1 MMKRT
6 LVLVPLVAALT
17 ACGSMSKDPFERRA
31 DKERE
36 RQEASVSRAID
47 NAPKWMTELPKSNS
61 AIYQNGTAVSPD
73 MGMSVNKAK
82 TMAFGK
88 LCMAAGGKVSQ
99 QSKIFRMD
107 SETASTEHS
116 ELAIKSACPGV
127 DISGAEV
134 VETKMIQD
142 GGRIRTYVL
151 VALPTG
157 DANAVQKTRD
167 ERAQRRLAEQRS
179 REAFRELEGTE
190 AKPVQ

>member
-1 MMKRT
+1 MKRS
-6 LVLVPLVAALT
+6 LILLPLVAALS
-17 ACGSMSKDPFERRA
+17 ACGTFSSDPFEKRA
-31 DKERE
+31 EQERS
-36 RQEASVSRAID
+36 RQEASGSRAID

-88 LCMAAGGKVSQ
+88 LCMSAGGRVSQ

-157 DANAVQKTRD
+157 DANSVQKARD

-179 REAFRELEGTE
+179 REAFRELEGVE

>member
-1 MMKRT
+1 
-6 LVLVPLVAALT
+6 
-17 ACGSMSKDPFERRA
+17 
-31 DKERE
+31 
-36 RQEASVSRAID
+36 
-47 NAPKWMTELPKSNS
+47 
-61 AIYQNGTAVSPD
+61 

-88 LCMAAGGKVSQ
+88 LCMSAGGRVSQ

-107 SETASTEHS
+107 SENSSTEHS
-116 ELAIKSACPGV
+116 ELAIKSSCPGV

-134 VETKMIQD
+134 IETRMVQD

-157 DANAVQKTRD
+157 DANAIQTRRD
-167 ERAQRRLAEQRS
+167 QQAQRRLAEQRG
-179 REAFRELEGTE
+179 REAFQEIEAAE

>member
-1 MMKRT
+1 MKRT
-6 LVLVPLVAALT
+6 LVLLPLVAALS
-17 ACGSMSKDPFERRA
+17 ACGTFSSDPYEKRAER
-31 DKERE
+31 ERE
-36 RQEASVSRAID
+36 RQEASAERAID
-47 NAPKWMTELPKSNS
+47 QAPKWMTELPKSTS

-88 LCMAAGGKVSQ
+88 LCMAAGGRVSQ

-107 SETASTEHS
+107 SETASTEQS
-116 ELAIKSACPGV
+116 ELAIKSSCPGV

-157 DANAVQKTRD
+157 EANAIQTRRD
-167 ERAQRRLAEQRS
+167 QQVQRRQAEQRS
-179 REAFRELEGTE
+179 REAFREMEGAE
-190 AKPVQ
+190 ARPVQ

>member
-1 MMKRT
+1 MKKS
-6 LVLVPLVAALT
+6 LLLLPVVAALA
-17 ACGSMSKDPFERRA
+17 ACGSISKDPFEKRA
-31 DKERE
+31 EQERS
-36 RQEASVSRAID
+36 RQEASAARAID

-61 AIYQNGTAVSPD
+61 AIYQNGTAVSAD

-88 LCMAAGGKVSQ
+88 LCMAAGGQVSQ

-107 SETASTEHS
+107 SETASTEQS
-116 ELAIKSACPGV
+116 ELAIRSQCPGV

-134 VETKMIQD
+134 VETRMVQD

-157 DANAVQKTRD
+157 EANTVQKARD

-179 REAFRELEGTE
+179 REAFREMEGAE
-190 AKPVQ
+190 AKPAQ

>member
-1 MMKRT
+1 MKRS
-6 LVLVPLVAALT
+6 LILLPLVAALS
-17 ACGSMSKDPFERRA
+17 ACGTFSSDPFEKRA
-31 DKERE
+31 EQERS
-36 RQEASVSRAID
+36 RQEASASRAID

-88 LCMAAGGKVSQ
+88 LCMSAGGRVSQ

-134 VETKMIQD
+134 AETKMIQD

-157 DANAVQKTRD
+157 DANSVQKARD

-179 REAFRELEGTE
+179 REAFRELEGVE